1 MRLSCLLLEETVPPV
16 WQTMPPDHGVRERPC
31 AQVATRLRRREDQ
44 TGRGM
49 QRSRSRTNRDR
60 PRCVCGQRRTRGR
73 RDCGQS
79 GPSLNSNC
87 QKTRRKQLRFVNDG
101 GALWMRSCRQRLP
114 RVRSSA
120 GLGNGEIWAK
130 TGEICACAS
139 TAACKPAWI
148 GMMNVT
154 VLLKS
159 GASRLEKAS
168 RCSGNGAAGDK
179 LSGRSGGCGLF
190 PDARWMVAKCS
201 LASLP
206 RDKKS
211 RRQIA
216 FGDRH

>member
-31 AQVATRLRRREDQ
+31 AQVATRLREREDR
-44 TGRGM
+44 TAAGCSEVKAGRTGFGLAAFAGSDGRG
-49 QRSRSRTNRDR
+49 
-60 PRCVCGQRRTRGR
+60 GR

-87 QKTRRKQLRFVNDG
+87 QKTRRKQLRFVNG
-101 GALWMRSCRQRLP
+101 SGALWMRSCRQRLP

-120 GLGNGEIWAK
+120 DLGNGEVRAK
-130 TGEICACAS
+130 TDGICACAS
-139 TAACKPAWI
+139 TAARKPAWI
-148 GMMNVT
+148 REIDVT

-179 LSGRSGGCGLF
+179 LFRRL
-190 PDARWMVAKCS
+190 PELRW
-201 LASLP
+201 LPLP
-206 RDKKS
+206 RE
-211 RRQIA
+211 RTA
-216 FGDRH
+216 MDRAGRLGFE

>member
-1 MRLSCLLLEETVPPV
+1 MGCERGRVRRLPRGSASA
-16 WQTMPPDHGVRERPC
+16 RI
-31 AQVATRLRRREDQ
+31 RLAAGCSEVEAGRTGIGLAAFAGSD
-44 TGRGM
+44 GRG
-49 QRSRSRTNRDR
+49 
-60 PRCVCGQRRTRGR
+60 GR

-120 GLGNGEIWAK
+120 HLGNGEIRAK

-139 TAACKPAWI
+139 TAARKPAWTWRI
-148 GMMNVT
+148 DVT

-179 LSGRSGGCGLF
+179 LSGRSGGRGLF
-190 PDARWMVAKCS
+190 PDARWMVARRS
-201 LASLP
+201 PASLP
-206 RDKKS
+206 RDKIAGGKS
-211 RRQIA
+211 RSAIVIELS
-216 FGDRH
+216 